1 MPKFAT
7 DLETLKREAEV
18 SFLRRG
24 GPGGQHQNKTE
35 TAVRIHHPPS
45 GVLLVVNTHRSQS
58 ANKAEAFER
67 LKAELEKINHVPKT
81 RRATRP
87 SRRAKRRRMD
97 TKSQRGEIK
106 KGRKKPTPQD

>member
-7 DLETLKREAEV
+7 DRETLEREAEV

-58 ANKAEAFER
+58 ANREEAFER
-67 LKAELEKINHVPKT
+67 LTAELDKRNFVPKR
-81 RRATRP
+81 RRATKP
-87 SRRAKRRRMD
+87 SRSAKRRRMD
-97 TKSQRGEIK
+97 AKSRRSEVK
-106 KGRKKPTPQD
+106 KGRKKPKPE